1 MCFYS
6 LNHFDTL
13 PLFTLQVCINI
24 FLKNSQAASMLVGEF
39 VVLSPSQSVRWQKS
53 AYLALQYYVCGCS
66 RKSAEPKNVNMNL
79 CIVTWLVLLEYFFLF
94 KTQIYKYKGIMFS
107 KSATQETDWPYST
120 EKRKI
125 AAP

>member
-13 PLFTLQVCINI
+13 PLVTLQVCINI
-24 FLKNSQAASMLVGEF
+24 FLSVYARWRIRCIITI
-39 VVLSPSQSVRWQKS
+39 PSVRWQKS